1 MYQGNS
7 LRDRAVA
14 VMLVSA
20 LVAGGL
26 AFAEPANL
34 DLPSFTLQGPAS
46 EVTAMEAATTAAA
59 GAAAPERVADPLE
72 LPKLPA
78 ADLPDESGRVELLAA
93 GAAGLP
99 WDRQPGD
106 EYITFV
112 TPYSEEVVR
121 TFELR
126 CPHSDKSIRL
136 IDSMRIGLRQ
146 IASMGG
152 GHLHMTADS
161 RGKEVRIYNQMR
173 LKDGRSN
180 SSRLSISIDEWGE
193 LQTHGIDPTSIYV
206 ACDG

>member
-20 LVAGGL
+20 LVVGGL
-26 AFAEPANL
+26 AFAKPANL
-34 DLPSFTLQGPAS
+34 DLPGFTLQGSAS
-46 EVTAMEAATTAAA
+46 EVTASEAATTAAA
-59 GAAAPERVADPLE
+59 VAVAPERVVDPLE

-78 ADLPDESGRVELLAA
+78 ADLPDEDGRVEILAA
-93 GAAGLP
+93 GAAGLA

-121 TFELR
+121 SFELR
-126 CPHSDKSIRL
+126 CPHSEKSIRL

-173 LKDGRSN
+173 LNDGRSN
-180 SSRLSISIDEWGE
+180 SSRLSMSIDEWGE
-193 LQTHGIDPTSIYV
+193 VQTHGIDPTSIYV
-206 ACDG
+206 ACY